1 MNTNVNAKMAT
12 LVTRVK
18 LSPIIAKTVHVKTM
32 EHVSTREAIIL
43 VCAAQGTKE
52 DSVISR

>member
-1 MNTNVNAKMAT
+1 MAT